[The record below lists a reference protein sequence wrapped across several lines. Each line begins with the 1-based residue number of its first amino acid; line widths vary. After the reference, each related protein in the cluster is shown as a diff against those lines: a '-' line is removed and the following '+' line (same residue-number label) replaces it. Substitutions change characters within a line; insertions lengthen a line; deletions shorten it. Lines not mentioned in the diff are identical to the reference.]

1 MKSFVH
7 SIALV
12 LVLSYTTL
20 FSQANSNYDGPKPEV
35 YAGAKSFV
43 FYYTPFQSNFEPVY
57 VASSSYASFGNDFGS
72 IDLYGAG
79 FRYFVTNQIALG
91 FGVNFGTASTDQDI
105 EGVGTLNQSAT
116 TIGVGID
123 ANYHLKSLY
132 GISPYLGVNVNFGT
146 YSASDDDVDEGN
158 EIVTT
163 DYSGNGFGAGVQF
176 GFDWFFTEGISLGG
190 KYALG
195 FRSLGKSEI
204 NEPDGDTVEGPST
217 TQFGISTFSVILNVH
232 I

>member
-1 MKSFVH
+1 MKVFIH
-7 SIALV
+7 SVALILV
-12 LVLSYTTL
+12 LGYTSL
-20 FSQANSNYDGPKPEV
+20 FSQANSNYDGAKPEV

-57 VASSSYASFGNDFGS
+57 VATVS
-72 IDLYGAG
+72 IPDEAFTSMSLYGAG

-91 FGVNFGTASTDQDI
+91 FGVNFGTTSTDQDI

-116 TIGVGID
+116 TLGIGID

-132 GISPYLGVNVNFGT
+132 GISPYLGINANFGT
-146 YSASDDDVDEGN
+146 YSASDDEIDEGN

-163 DYSGNGFGAGVQF
+163 DFSGSGFGAAVQF

-195 FRSLGKSEI
+195 FRSLGKSKI
-204 NEPDGDTVEGPST
+204 DLPTGDTVEGPST